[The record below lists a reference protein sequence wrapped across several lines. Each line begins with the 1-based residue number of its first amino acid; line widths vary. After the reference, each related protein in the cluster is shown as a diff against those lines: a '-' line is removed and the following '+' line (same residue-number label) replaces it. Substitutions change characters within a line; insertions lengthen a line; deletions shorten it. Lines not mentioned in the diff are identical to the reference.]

1 MNEIFLK
8 CSAKQKIITPCP
20 VAFGEVGA
28 KQRIKNILNY
38 KRPALWV
45 IIISIIICV
54 FVAFSFL
61 TDPIH
66 NNSIKNESKKVD
78 VNKYDNSIFWEDGNV
93 FEAELTGPVDESFV
107 TKKCVGLIKEES
119 EGKFSITI
127 KCDYLK
133 NYDYSYLKNKDY
145 LYLGTYIVKENQI
158 IKKVEDDNI
167 VIWSNKA
174 IKDKNKSDKGIH
186 SYVKIEKD
194 TIFSRYSNQTVETGY
209 YEQNDFS
216 KDKTLLKFES
226 GFGAQRDLIKIE
238 GIHLI
243 KDSQNKKEQSCE
255 IKIEDK
261 FIRKVLKNEDKFYN
275 IQLKKQQFLKDYKY
289 DDFMICDET
298 GKYSYED
305 NAMLYDEN
313 FSFDYIAQVD
323 MDGDG
328 NKEVVLSKAG
338 TGTRFMLHTYKNQ
351 VYLYSFPFRQMKTI
365 AQDGQFDGSS
375 SAADAYVGR
384 LKFDGVDCYYKQICL
399 VDELEDDHKV
409 YILNGK
415 NVKKKK
421 AVNYLCN
428 FAKYQPEWY
437 EYDKVLMQ

>member
-8 CSAKQKIITPCP
+8 CSAKQKIITACP

-38 KRPALWV
+38 KRPTLWV
-45 IIISIIICV
+45 ILISIIICI

-119 EGKFSITI
+119 EGEFSITI
-127 KCDYLK
+127 KCDFLK

-216 KDKTLLKFES
+216 KDKTLLRFES

-243 KDSQNKKEQSCE
+243 KDSQNKKEQSRE

-289 DDFMICDET
+289 
-298 GKYSYED
+298 
-305 NAMLYDEN
+305 
-313 FSFDYIAQVD
+313 
-323 MDGDG
+323 
-328 NKEVVLSKAG
+328 
-338 TGTRFMLHTYKNQ
+338 
-351 VYLYSFPFRQMKTI
+351 
-365 AQDGQFDGSS
+365 
-375 SAADAYVGR
+375 
-384 LKFDGVDCYYKQICL
+384 
-399 VDELEDDHKV
+399 
-409 YILNGK
+409 
-415 NVKKKK
+415 
-421 AVNYLCN
+421 
-428 FAKYQPEWY
+428 AKYQPEWY
-437 EYDKVLMQ
+437 EYDKVLMK